1 MLQKLIEKIRPL
13 VNSTTISQA
22 DVDKLAL
29 TKEEQ
34 AKFLACYH
42 HIVNQFKLEEVQA
55 AIAAKRQELAELLG
69 IDEGLIEVK
78 EDGTYSIKEAIDG

>member
-1 MLQKLIEKIRPL
+1 MLKLIEKIRPL
-13 VNSTTISQA
+13 VNSDKISQS
-22 DVDKLAL
+22 DIDKLGL